1 MTPTITGAPNSWRWS
16 ARVQDWNE
24 RHLPA
29 FSAGADVRPRRIGEC
44 NFFPGFGSFHVARLN
59 MPGSRK
65 RRSVS
70 DRRKVAAGEPYEVGY
85 FAKKHDIT
93 RDQARE
99 LMRQI
104 GNDRDK
110 LNEAASRLFRK

>member
-1 MTPTITGAPNSWRWS
+1 MTP
-16 ARVQDWNE
+16 
-24 RHLPA
+24 
-29 FSAGADVRPRRIGEC
+29 
-44 NFFPGFGSFHVARLN
+44 GSLLRGN
-59 MPGSRK
+59 MPDSKK
-65 RRSVS
+65 RRGGS

>member
-1 MTPTITGAPNSWRWS
+1 
-16 ARVQDWNE
+16 
-24 RHLPA
+24 
-29 FSAGADVRPRRIGEC
+29 
-44 NFFPGFGSFHVARLN
+44 
-59 MPGSRK
+59 MPDSKK
-65 RRSVS
+65 RRGGS
-70 DRRKVAAGEPYEVGY
+70 DRRKIAAGEPYEIGY

-99 LMRQI
+99 LILRQI

>member
-1 MTPTITGAPNSWRWS
+1 
-16 ARVQDWNE
+16 
-24 RHLPA
+24 
-29 FSAGADVRPRRIGEC
+29 
-44 NFFPGFGSFHVARLN
+44 
-59 MPGSRK
+59 MPDGKK
-65 RRSVS
+65 RRSSS
-70 DRRKVAAGEPYEVGY
+70 DRRKVAVGEPYEVGY

-99 LMRQI
+99 LIRQI

>member
-1 MTPTITGAPNSWRWS
+1 
-16 ARVQDWNE
+16 
-24 RHLPA
+24 
-29 FSAGADVRPRRIGEC
+29 
-44 NFFPGFGSFHVARLN
+44 
-59 MPGSRK
+59 MPDSKK
-65 RRSVS
+65 RRGGP
-70 DRRKVAAGEPYEVGY
+70 DRRKIASGEPYEVGY

-99 LMRQI
+99 LIREI

>member
-1 MTPTITGAPNSWRWS
+1 
-16 ARVQDWNE
+16 
-24 RHLPA
+24 
-29 FSAGADVRPRRIGEC
+29 
-44 NFFPGFGSFHVARLN
+44 
-59 MPGSRK
+59 MPDSKK
-65 RRSVS
+65 RRGGS
-70 DRRKVAAGEPYEVGY
+70 DRRKIAASEPYEVGY

-99 LMRQI
+99 LIRQI